1 MNEIQVFT
9 QRLVSQSTAQFIVS
23 ESKDIDAF
31 IEHIKSVIQTCKAMA
46 PKQTQPVSLATKKKP
61 KPKPKKSSW
70 KKAEATTPMETV
82 VTAPVQM
89 TQSETATPQAKS
101 LGRGIKK
108 DPSEWSPSY
117 RKLMEY
123 KARKAAKAAM
133 KTTTNTSTSTTNMV
147 ANKPQIIEVA

>member
-31 IEHIKSVIQTCKAMA
+31 IEHIKSVVQTCKAMT
-46 PKQTQPVSLATKKKP
+46 PKAAQPVSLATKKKP
-61 KPKPKKSSW
+61 KGKKTPW
-70 KKAEATTPMETV
+70 KKADSTNQTETV

-89 TQSETATPQAKS
+89 TQSEPAPQAKS

-108 DPSEWSPSY
+108 DPSQWSPSY

-123 KARKAAKAAM
+123 KARKAAKAALGTP
-133 KTTTNTSTSTTNMV
+133 KSTV
-147 ANKPQIIEVA
+147 AAKPQIIEVA

>member
-1 MNEIQVFT
+1 MNEIQAFT

-31 IEHIKSVIQTCKAMA
+31 IEHIKSVVLTCKAMA
-46 PKQTQPVSLATKKKP
+46 PKQPQPVSLATKKKP
-61 KPKPKKSSW
+61 KPKPKKSTW
-70 KKAEATTPMETV
+70 KKAQATTPTETV
-82 VTAPVQM
+82 VTTPVVM
-89 TQSETATPQAKS
+89 TQPETPQPKS

-133 KTTTNTSTSTTNMV
+133 KTPSTTMV